1 MHGFCLSLHK
11 LLVAKST
18 NSARSWKKTISKNT
32 CWGAWGKFH
41 PYNVISLV
49 KSFRAVPTGGRHVA
63 AGREEEEVVAVARP
77 LMSAQAG
84 KSRGT
89 GVAAASHPPL
99 SCLLFPGT
107 AGRVRACSQRQAAV
121 VRAGGRDRDRGPAPR
136 SPGARGSGG
145 AARRAWGRGEGRVW
159 GCRGRLE
166 FVWTPL
172 GFAWS
177 PRGELRCGFELGGAR
192 RGGWQRV

>member
-18 NSARSWKKTISKNT
+18 NSARSWKKTIFKTT
-32 CWGAWGKFH
+32 CRGAWGKFH
-41 PYNVISLV
+41 PYNMISLV
-49 KSFRAVPTGGRHVA
+49 KRFRAVPTGGRHVA
-63 AGREEEEVVAVARP
+63 AGREEEEEEVAAVARP

-107 AGRVRACSQRQAAV
+107 AGRARACSQRQAAV

-159 GCRGRLE
+159 GC
-166 FVWTPL
+166 
-172 GFAWS
+172 
-177 PRGELRCGFELGGAR
+177 
-192 RGGWQRV
+192 